1 MRFNQVEFGRR
12 LKALRK
18 ERGMTQEELAAAL
31 SINVSHV
38 CVIYLLLNFSAS

>member
-18 ERGMTQEELAAAL
+18 ERGMM
-31 SINVSHV
+31 SIPHE
-38 CVIYLLLNFSAS
+38 IAHLNRSN

>member
-18 ERGMTQEELAAAL
+18 EHGMTQEELL
-31 SINVSHV
+31 R
-38 CVIYLLLNFSAS
+38 L

>member
-18 ERGMTQEELAAAL
+18 ERGMTCLL
-31 SINVSHV
+31 YTSIGEQV
-38 CVIYLLLNFSAS
+38 